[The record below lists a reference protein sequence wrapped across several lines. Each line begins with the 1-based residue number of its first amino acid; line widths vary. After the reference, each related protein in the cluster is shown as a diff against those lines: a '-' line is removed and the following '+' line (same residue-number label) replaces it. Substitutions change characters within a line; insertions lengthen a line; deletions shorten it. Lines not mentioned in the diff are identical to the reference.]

1 MVKRLVLLLA
11 FALPVAASDGLVKL
25 ARVWAA
31 VKYEH
36 PWTMQRELD
45 LDGMLVRAIP
55 NVRAAKTDAEVA
67 KAIGGMLAEL
77 DDPATRVVE
86 TIKPAP
92 TDVPLSYRTRDVLV
106 INLGSYPGD
115 DIFSHAEK
123 LSREIGMSRAIVIDL
138 RTPGADRTSWIIPQL
153 NNLVRENVPP
163 LPMRGV
169 FHSGYAPQSG
179 TTSGGYFSAIQT
191 TLGGA
196 MNVRPQAASST
207 AERRIVFVTN
217 GDSLPAVAAALW
229 WNGNAAI
236 VSEKPLSEAAVGG
249 TSSIEL
255 SATHTARIRSS
266 ELAASGLAA
275 DAVVPRG
282 SDDATLKSAIELA
295 GAFTPFTKRPA
306 ASASGFTP
314 YRVVEKPYADMH
326 YPELPYRVLALFRAW
341 TIIDRF
347 YPYKHLIEEWEPVL
361 REFIPRFEAAKN
373 EVEYAAAVLELV
385 ARVEDGHSG
394 AFGHRAVNEIIGH
407 WTFPADVRFIE
418 GAYVV
423 TQKRGNFPEGTQLE
437 VGDAIVSVDGEPI
450 DQRVQRLWKY
460 RTASH
465 EAARRNAVIAAALRG
480 PKDST
485 AVLVVRKGDG
495 TTRTVNVPRV
505 AQYAPPPPPQGE
517 PYRVLDGNI
526 GYVDMVRLTT
536 AQVDAMFDALMGTK
550 AIIFDM
556 RGYPRGTA
564 WPIAPRINT
573 KKAKIGAAFRRVQL
587 PRFGGD
593 EASSGYYFEQPLPRS
608 DKPVY
613 QAKTVM
619 LIDDRAISQSEHTGL
634 FFEAASGITF
644 IGSNS
649 AGANGDV
656 TNFPLPGGFSVSF
669 TGHDVRHADGRQL
682 QRIGLVPDVRV
693 EPTIKG
699 IREGKDE
706 VLARAIAFVNTGK

>member
-1 MVKRLVLLLA
+1 MKRLVLLLA
-11 FALPVAASDGLVKL
+11 LALPAAASDGLVKL
-25 ARVWAA
+25 AEVWAA

-45 LDGMLVRAIP
+45 FDGMLVRAIP
-55 NVRAAKTDAEVA
+55 NVRAAKTDAEMA

-77 DDPATRVVE
+77 GDPATRVVE
-86 TIKPAP
+86 NVTPPKS
-92 TDVPLSYRTRDVLV
+92 DRPLSYRTRDVLV
-106 INLGSYPGD
+106 INLGSYPEND
-115 DIFSHAEK
+115 LFTHVER
-123 LSREIGMSRAIVIDL
+123 LSREIATSRAVVFDV
-138 RTPGADRTSWIIPQL
+138 RTPGVDRTSWIIPYL
-153 NNLVRENVPP
+153 NSLVKENVPP

-169 FHSGYAPQSG
+169 FHSGYPPQSG
-179 TTSGGYFSAIQT
+179 SSSGGYYSAIQT

-196 MNVRPQAASST
+196 VSVRPQTASRM
-207 AERRIVFVTN
+207 ERRIVFVTD

-236 VSEKPLSEAAVGG
+236 VSEKPLSEAAVGAANA
-249 TSSIEL
+249 IEL
-255 SATHTARIRSS
+255 SETHTARIRTS

-275 DAVVPRG
+275 DEVVPRG
-282 SDDATLKSAIELA
+282 SDDATLKRGIELA
-295 GAFTPFTKRPA
+295 SAFTPFTRRPPA
-306 ASASGFTP
+306 TASAFTP
-314 YRVVEKPYADMH
+314 HRVVEKSYADMH
-326 YPELPYRVLALFRAW
+326 YPDLPYRLLALFRVW

-347 YPYKHLIEEWEPVL
+347 YPYKHLIVDWEPVL
-361 REFIPRFEAAKN
+361 REFIPRFENAKN

-407 WTFPADVRFIE
+407 WTLPVDIRYVE
-418 GAYVV
+418 GSYVV
-423 TQKRGNFPEGTQLE
+423 TAKRGNVPEGTPLDA
-437 VGDAIVSVDGEPI
+437 GDVIVSVDGEPI
-450 DQRVQRLWKY
+450 EQRVQRFWKY

-465 EAARRNAVIAAALRG
+465 ETARRNAVVSTALRG
-480 PKDST
+480 PKEST

-495 TTRTVNVPRV
+495 ATRTVNVPRV
-505 AQYAPPPPPQGE
+505 AQSMPPRPPEGE
-517 PYRVLDGNI
+517 PYRILDGNI
-526 GYVDMVRLTT
+526 GYVDLVRLTP
-536 AQVDAMFDALMGTK
+536 AQVDAMFDALMNTK
-550 AIIFDM
+550 AIVFDM

-573 KKAKIGAAFRRVQL
+573 TKAKVGATFRRVQL
-587 PRFGGD
+587 PRYAGD
-593 EASSGYYFEQPLPRS
+593 EGSSGYYFEQPLPKS

-613 QAKTVM
+613 QGKTLM
-619 LIDDRAISQSEHTGL
+619 LIDDRAISQAEHTGL

-644 IGSNS
+644 VGSNS

-656 TNFPLPGGFSVSF
+656 TNFPLPGGFSVGF

-693 EPTIKG
+693 EPTING

-706 VLARAIAFVNTGK
+706 VLARAIAFINNGK